1 MSNSNTNSTQPIC
14 TIAAPIRNRQE
25 YLPHYL
31 SAIAKQTFPKKLTNL
46 IFILNNSTD
55 DSEKI
60 LYNFQNKY
68 KDEYNKINIYTYNN
82 SIAPEDMRDP
92 QHRAKVYPMLANL
105 RNVISDKTKTE
116 FLFSVDSD
124 IMLLPDTLEKLLTQ
138 AQQNQYKMLSAL
150 ICNGHIYADTV
161 NKQTQFTI
169 DKVKPTFYSN
179 IMWHDEHKRLVHVP
193 KRYWDGILEIHMT
206 GACCLYH
213 RDVFKKARFKDHP
226 MGEDIPFCEDVL
238 KLGHKIF
245 CDSSIRL
252 PHCMNLDLLDKYTK
266 GEFTF

>member
-1 MSNSNTNSTQPIC
+1 MSNTTLTQPIVTVAC
-14 TIAAPIRNRQE
+14 PIRNRAA

-31 SAIAKQTFPKKLTNL
+31 SAILKQTFPKKLTNL

-82 SIAPEDMRDP
+82 INAPEDIRDP
-92 QHRAKVYPMLANL
+92 MHRAKVYPMLANL
-105 RNVISDKTKTE
+105 RNIISDKTKTE
-116 FLFSVDSD
+116 WLFSVDSD

-138 AQQNQYKMLSAL
+138 AQQNDYKMLSAL
-150 ICNGHIYADTV
+150 ICNGHVYADTL
-161 NKQTQFTI
+161 NKQAQFAV

-179 IMWHDEHKRLVHVP
+179 IMWHDANNNLIHVP
-193 KRYWDGILEIHMT
+193 KRYWNGILEVHMT
-206 GACCLYH
+206 GAVCLYH

-226 MGEDIPFCEDVL
+226 MGEDIPFSEDVL
-238 KLGHKIF
+238 KLGYKIY
-245 CDSSIRL
+245 CDCDIQL
-252 PHCMNLDLLDKYTK
+252 PHCMNLDLLDKYIK
-266 GEFTF
+266 GEFAF